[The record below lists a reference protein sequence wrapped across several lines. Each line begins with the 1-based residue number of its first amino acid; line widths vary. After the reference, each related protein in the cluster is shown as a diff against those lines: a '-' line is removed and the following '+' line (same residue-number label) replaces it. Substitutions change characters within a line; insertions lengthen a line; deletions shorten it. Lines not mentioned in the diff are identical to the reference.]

1 MYYKDK
7 TDGPAP
13 VIDVVRAVSIIRR
26 QYFSETHQLTIVDY
40 QFFLPLLLVKENLVY
55 IQISPHLANKS
66 VYSDLIS
73 GNGSVE

>member
-13 VIDVVRAVSIIRR
+13 VIDVVRAVSIIRC
-26 QYFSETHQLTIVDY
+26 QYFIETHQLTIVDY

-55 IQISPHLANKS
+55 IQISPHLANES
-66 VYSDLIS
+66 AYSDMIS

>member
-26 QYFSETHQLTIVDY
+26 QYFIETHPLTIVDY

-55 IQISPHLANKS
+55 I
-66 VYSDLIS
+66 
-73 GNGSVE
+73 

>member
-26 QYFSETHQLTIVDY
+26 QYCIETHQLTIVDY

-55 IQISPHLANKS
+55 IQISPHLANKF
-66 VYSDLIS
+66 VYSDMIS

>member
-26 QYFSETHQLTIVDY
+26 QYCIETHQLIIVDY
-40 QFFLPLLLVKENLVY
+40 QFFLPLLLVRENLVY
-55 IQISPHLANKS
+55 IQISPHLAKKS